1 LAETVPPDYRGRA
14 IRDELIASSVSVSE
28 WAVTQHGFIDR
39 KLVEGGESGNYIEIV
54 RWSSMEDAT
63 AAAVQAES
71 SPQCAPMFAL
81 IDLDSMQMYH
91 GSTILETY
99 AGVVAS

>member
-1 LAETVPPDYRGRA
+1 
-14 IRDELIASSVSVSE
+14 
-28 WAVTQHGFIDR
+28 
-39 KLVEGGESGNYIEIV
+39 
-54 RWSSMEDAT
+54 MEDAT

-81 IDLDSMQMYH
+81 IALDSMQMYH